1 MSPPEPA
8 AIVWAPLTRRC
19 HGLRSINDAMQQCH
33 STCRLDFTNRQ
44 SNAIHS
50 CDTED
55 GGVRD
60 AVTHV
65 PDYGH
70 REVAWWNLDSDSVLT
85 SANEAATMTDLVSH
99 HDGELVGAVQIVH
112 DQDPARGYVLEF
124 SGSSDHPGFVEI
136 EPSPSWNLNE
146 SVPAKSLF

>member
-1 MSPPEPA
+1 
-8 AIVWAPLTRRC
+8 
-19 HGLRSINDAMQQCH
+19 MQQCH
-33 STCRLDFTNRQ
+33 STCRLDFTNWQ

-70 REVAWWNLDSDSVLT
+70 REEVAWWNLDSDSVLT

-124 SGSSDHPGFVEI
+124 SGSMTTPG
-136 EPSPSWNLNE
+136 SWR
-146 SVPAKSLF
+146 SSRARPGTSTSQSPAKSLS